1 MTYTQMKKDQKS
13 VPRRVLM
20 LVENLSFPWDRRMRH
35 LATALRQAG
44 YEVRVICPK
53 GETQDRRSFEIFQG
67 ISVYRYPI
75 FFQANGALGYLIEYP
90 WAFFCTAILSIFICI
105 RHGFDIIHSANPPD
119 IFFFLAW
126 PFKLL
131 KKKFVFD
138 EHDVCP
144 ELYESKFQRQGL
156 VYRALLMM
164 EKLSYHTANLII
176 STNQSY
182 NDIARERGGVR
193 DRRLAIVRNGVD
205 MSYFHMR
212 KPRPELKEPFPYMA
226 VYLGVMGKQDGV
238 DRVIRAVH
246 HILHALRRRDL
257 VVVMIGKGECWA
269 ELQELARTLRVDD
282 NVRFVG
288 HISDELLLDYLST
301 ADLCLA
307 PDPPDRMNQLSTMT
321 KILEYMACQR
331 PIISFDL
338 VESRRSAGEAAV
350 FVEGDDPRAFGQAIS
365 ELLDDRPRRERM
377 GRVGLERSIHLIG
390 WNRSREALL
399 EAYSRL
405 YGQNAQSTNAQ
416 AVSGCAREI

>member
-1 MTYTQMKKDQKS
+1 MYTQMKKDQKGE
-13 VPRRVLM
+13 PRRVLM

-53 GETQDRRSFEIFQG
+53 GETQDRQSFEVFQG

-75 FFQANGALGYLIEYP
+75 FFQAKSSVGYLVEYP
-90 WAFFCTAILSIFICI
+90 WAFFCTAILSIYIWI
-105 RHGFDIIHSANPPD
+105 RYGFDIIHSANPPD

-144 ELYESKFQRQGL
+144 ELYDSKFQRQDL
-156 VYRALLMM
+156 LYRALLMM
-164 EKLSYHTANLII
+164 QKLSYHTADLII

-182 NDIARERGGVR
+182 NDIARERGGVPES
-193 DRRLAIVRNGVD
+193 RLAIVRNGVD
-205 MSYFHMR
+205 MGYFHMTT
-212 KPRPELKEPFPYMA
+212 PRPELKGTFPYMA

-238 DRVIRAVH
+238 DRVIRAAH
-246 HILHALRRRDL
+246 HVVYTLGRRD
-257 VVVMIGKGECWA
+257 VVFVMIGKGECWA
-269 ELQELARTLRVDD
+269 ELQELARALQVGDI
-282 NVRFVG
+282 VRFVG
-288 HISDELLLDYLST
+288 RISDVLLLDYLST
-301 ADLCLA
+301 TDLCLA

-331 PIISFDL
+331 PIVSFDL
-338 VESRRSAGEAAV
+338 VESRRSAGDAAV
-350 FVEGDDPRAFGQAIS
+350 YVEGDDPRAFGLAIS
-365 ELLDDRPRRERM
+365 ELLNDPLRREQM
-377 GRVGLERSIHLIG
+377 GRVGLERSTHLIG

-405 YGQNAQSTNAQ
+405 NEQNAQPTNAQ
-416 AVSGCAREI
+416 PVSGYAREI